1 MSSITVHVNGG
12 DAARLLSNMAQEYGN
27 VRSLTVTVGES
38 DSQPEGTP
46 CGSGFLRVGVNGSNG
61 VAYAATLAPNHTD
74 AVARLRDLNAQYA
87 RGELTENPVQA
98 LREVMSL
105 LDPAYD
111 QLMRA
116 SG

>member
-38 DSQPEGTP
+38 DSQP
-46 CGSGFLRVGVNGSNG
+46 GSGFLRVGVNGSNG

-98 LREVMSL
+98 LREVMAL

-111 QLMRA
+111 QLMRS

>member
-1 MSSITVHVNGG
+1 MSNVTIHVVGTE
-12 DAARLLSNMAQEYGN
+12 AARLLSNMAESYGSI
-27 VRSLTVTVGES
+27 RELTITAGES
-38 DSQPEGTP
+38 EAEPTM
-46 CGSGFLRVGVNGSNG
+46 GFVRVGINGSQG
-61 VAYAATLAPNHTD
+61 SVYAGRLGANQAD

>member
-12 DAARLLSNMAQEYGN
+12 EAARLLSNMAQEYGS

-38 DSQPEGTP
+38 ESNPGL
-46 CGSGFLRVGVNGSNG
+46 GYLRVGVNGSSG
-61 VAYAATLAPNHTD
+61 AAYAAELAPNHTD

-98 LREVMSL
+98 LREVMAL

-111 QLMRA
+111 QLMRS